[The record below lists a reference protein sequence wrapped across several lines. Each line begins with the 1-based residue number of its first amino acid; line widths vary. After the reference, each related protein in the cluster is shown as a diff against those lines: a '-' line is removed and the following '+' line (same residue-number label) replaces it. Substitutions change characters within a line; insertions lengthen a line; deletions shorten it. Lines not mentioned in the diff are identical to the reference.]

1 METEEGGKEEIK
13 ERISGTV
20 IYDLQNVCTA
30 ARAAAATA
38 VSSLKGLSA
47 QRRWQWRSRVVS
59 LDASKWLYDSC
70 YQV

>member
-1 METEEGGKEEIK
+1 MERGGEEIK

-30 ARAAAATA
+30 ARAAAAATA

-47 QRRWQWRSRVVS
+47 QRRWQ
-59 LDASKWLYDSC
+59 
-70 YQV
+70 